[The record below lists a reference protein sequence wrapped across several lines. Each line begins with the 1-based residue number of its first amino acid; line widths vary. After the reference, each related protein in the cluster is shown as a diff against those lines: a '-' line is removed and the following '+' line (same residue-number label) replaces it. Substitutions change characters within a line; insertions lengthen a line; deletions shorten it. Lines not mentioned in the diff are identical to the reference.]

1 MLFMLSFAASLDLLT
16 LATLEVAGALLLGA
30 GARRIAWRAVLAALV
45 VTQVLLLPTA
55 GAALFAARLGARS
68 AVARTL
74 AALALEAI
82 FVWAFWRIGAI
93 LPLVS
98 RGAATQPE
106 PAVANTYSN
115 STAAAAAASAAA
127 AAATGA
133 AAAAAAAASG
143 AAAPGIL
150 DGAAAQAF
158 AGCVGRLGVAGVV
171 SAAVLSGYG
180 AVATPYSYLSALL
193 HRVSERDVRD
203 KRGAALRLL
212 GRSLKLEKGAA
223 LARTAASDAGSGRSF
238 GAEAAGRSGGVGA
251 GAPLAAAQAESDRG
265 LQIADELQREAFLDY
280 SELLRALARQQW
292 SRTAVGRVGTA
303 LGWLL
308 SVYAVGKVLLAL
320 ANIVTRRNDA
330 DAGEALATDGG
341 RSGLGA
347 GGSGG
352 GSDAPLDPV
361 TRGLELVLVVLL
373 RVSRAETARWLQPVS
388 LAFVATLVS
397 VSVRGFLAFAARAAG
412 VASRALGVALGARG
426 GGRGGAP
433 SDAVVLLLA
442 QLMGCYC
449 VSVLLP
455 QP

>member
-1 MLFMLSFAASLDLLT
+1 
-16 LATLEVAGALLLGA
+16 
-30 GARRIAWRAVLAALV
+30 
-45 VTQVLLLPTA
+45 
-55 GAALFAARLGARS
+55 
-68 AVARTL
+68 
-74 AALALEAI
+74 
-82 FVWAFWRIGAI
+82 
-93 LPLVS
+93 
-98 RGAATQPE
+98 
-106 PAVANTYSN
+106 
-115 STAAAAAASAAA
+115 
-127 AAATGA
+127 
-133 AAAAAAAASG
+133 
-143 AAAPGIL
+143 
-150 DGAAAQAF
+150 
-158 AGCVGRLGVAGVV
+158 
-171 SAAVLSGYG
+171 VLSGYG

-223 LARTAASDAGSGRSF
+223 LARVAASDAAGSG
-238 GAEAAGRSGGVGA
+238 GRGA
-251 GAPLAAAQAESDRG
+251 GALLANAQAERERG

-292 SRTAVGRVGTA
+292 SRTVAGRVGTA

-308 SVYAVGKVLLAL
+308 SVYADGKVLLAL

-330 DAGEALATDGG
+330 DAGEALAADGG
-341 RSGLGA
+341 RSGAA
-347 GGSGG
+347 GGG
-352 GSDAPLDPV
+352 GSSIVGGGGGGGGSVGGGGVDAPLDPV

-373 RVSRAETARWLQPVS
+373 RVSRADAARWLQPVS

-449 VSVLLP
+449 VSVLLLLRASVP
-455 QP
+455 AEFRRGIAAAIGAGVRVAVFHRLFDSVFVLSAAFSAAAHCYEAILSRSRVEVSEEERASTSGAGSGGEHFAVCVPERSLV